1 MTPQHWISLVSIIF
15 SLAAFPEAW
24 ANNHILAESGQTV
37 GHDNHHILN
46 GQIAQPFMIGHH
58 TALIRT
64 EDGKELNFEIR
75 VQARSMMASLP
86 VGIDAVFM
94 VDETNQ
100 IVDVNFASQEAAER
114 AGQVFGDKAPVT
126 AAQQNIL
133 GTVVKPLADHQITI
147 RTDDGIEQPFE
158 VRPAMRDKIATLPK
172 GKTVVLLIDEANQVT
187 DVVAIPPGP

>member
-1 MTPQHWISLVSIIF
+1 MTPQYWISLISII
-15 SLAAFPEAW
+15 SSVAAFSGAW
-24 ANNHILAESGQTV
+24 ANDHNLTETGQTV

-46 GQIAQPFMIGHH
+46 GQIAQPFVIGHH

-75 VQARSMMASLP
+75 AQARSMMASLP
-86 VGIDAVFM
+86 VGIDAMFM
-94 VDETNQ
+94 VDEANR

-126 AAQQNIL
+126 AAQQNVF
-133 GTVVKPLADHQITI
+133 GTVVKPFADHQITI

-172 GKTVVLLIDEANQVT
+172 GKTVVLLIDEANQVAE
-187 DVVAIPPGP
+187 VVAIPQGP